1 MQTANP
7 DYYFQSDAA
16 NANRARK
23 AAKSGNKNGNPI
35 SMKSKILAAIPDPA
49 DPAGS
54 IFIAESAGFCRR
66 INLESAQTK
75 TTYKGPKAPVTC
87 LSIGG
92 TSNKTLYAGCWD
104 KDIWS
109 WDLDT
114 AQPGR
119 KFSGHSDFVKTVI
132 CGTLSGNPILMS
144 GGADKKIIVW
154 DAKSGRRIHTLQD
167 PATTMLAVQHLAVDP
182 VLSEADSLV
191 LVSASSDPSIRR
203 WRVSLASAEQL
214 PEAYHGRPDAER
226 LTVQEHETSVY
237 RLVFDMEAGSDADLW
252 TASADGTAK
261 CLARARSFEAED
273 SLAHGDYVR
282 AVVVTPRWAVTAG
295 RDEDVK
301 VWDRASGALYATLA
315 GHFEEITDLVL
326 LSPGGGAAEQQQ
338 QSSSAAARVCSVSID
353 GTIRTWPLAQAAL
366 DETVRKIKEDADRA
380 AAGKTEEVTKDEDAG
395 AGVLTAEEE
404 AELAE
409 LMDD

>member
-7 DYYFQSDAA
+7 DFYFQSDAA

-23 AAKSGNKNGNPI
+23 AAKSGNKNGSPI
-35 SMKSKILAAIPDPA
+35 FMKSKILAAVPDPG
-49 DPAGS
+49 DPNGS

-66 INLESAQTK
+66 INLETTETK
-75 TTYKGPKAPVTC
+75 TTYRGPKAPVTC
-87 LSIGG
+87 LAIGG
-92 TSNKTLYAGCWD
+92 LNNKTLYAGCWD
-104 KDIWS
+104 KNIWS

-114 AQPGR
+114 AQPQR
-119 KFSGHSDFVKTVI
+119 KLSGHSDFVKTVI
-132 CGTLSGNPILMS
+132 CATLSGKPVVIS
-144 GGADKKIIVW
+144 GGADKKIMVW
-154 DAKSGRRIHTLQD
+154 DAESGHRIHTLQD

-182 VLSEADSLV
+182 VLSTPDALV

-203 WRVSLASAEQL
+203 WRITLTGTEQL
-214 PEAYHGRPDAER
+214 VEAYHGRPDAER

-237 RLVFDMEAGSDADLW
+237 RLVFDTAGDDDVDLW

-261 CLARARSFEAED
+261 CLARARGFETED

-282 AVVVTPRWAVTAG
+282 AVVVTSRWAVTAG

-301 VWDRASGALYATLA
+301 VWDRTSGALHATLE
-315 GHFEEITDLVL
+315 GHFDEITDLVL
-326 LSPGGGAAEQQQ
+326 LGAPPT
-338 QSSSAAARVCSVSID
+338 RVCSVGID
-353 GTIRTWPLAQAAL
+353 GTIRTWPLTQAEL
-366 DETVRKIKEDADRA
+366 DETVRRIKETAEKPSAGQADVDKEE
-380 AAGKTEEVTKDEDAG
+380 AAGEG
-395 AGVLTAEEE
+395 MLTAEEE